1 MAFDQ
6 DKIATAFGFL
16 TESSR
21 RVVRSELERTVDDI
35 DLCKLGEIGTAI
47 VKARRVFVYGTGRSG
62 LVLKMVAMRLMHLG
76 LPVQVVG
83 ETTTTAIREGDL
95 LLLASGSGSTRSVLS
110 MAEIARANG
119 AQVAAVTAKEGSPVT
134 HVSDTVLIIPAGTKV
149 SGDDTASQQYAGSLF
164 EQSLLVGFDILFH
177 ALWKA
182 SESAVETLTSRHT
195 NLE

>member
-6 DKIATAFGFL
+6 DKLATAFGFL

-21 RVVRSELERTVDDI
+21 RVVRSELERTVDGI
-35 DLCKLGEIGTAI
+35 DLCKLGDIGTAI
-47 VKARRVFVYGTGRSG
+47 LRAHRVFVFGTGRSG

-83 ETTTTAIREGDL
+83 ETTTTAIRKGDL
-95 LLLASGSGSTRSVLS
+95 LLLASGSGTTKSVLS
-110 MAEIARANG
+110 MADIAKANG
-119 AQVAAVTAKEGSPVT
+119 ADIAAVTTKDTSALAT
-134 HVSDTVLIIPAGTKV
+134 VSDTVLIIPAGSKA
-149 SGDDTASQQYAGSLF
+149 SGDDTASHQYAGSLF
-164 EQSLLVGFDILFH
+164 EQSVLVGFDILFH

-182 SESAVETLTSRHT
+182 SESPVETLASRHT